1 MTSAST
7 IQCFNVAS
15 RLEARPKDY
24 RIPIVIGAQTEQ
36 QAKEKFATL
45 EIDRI
50 QVKGKTDPETVF
62 HGAWASGTRSRFQFA
77 GITRAHRRMLRS
89 YREQDWARAIE
100 TIELC
105 RKAAECSGI
114 ATLYDMSAERVK
126 AFRRTPPPDWN
137 GVYEAESKLQKRT
150 GAFVKSPSALIA
162 SWTNLPQSH
171 SGAISVRKLDSCGF
185 KRGAERRHGRIM
197 GEEHSRLS
205 LETFNGWKRDRGSF
219 CQLTLLPAQKRS
231 GSAN

>member
-1 MTSAST
+1 VNFTFAEFVLRLKIKALRPREPVSRPVVIVDSDEESLKKEIGRWPWPRTMTSAST

-114 ATLYDMSAERVK
+114 ATLYDMSAERVE

-137 GVYEAESKLQKRT
+137 GVYEAESKLQK
-150 GAFVKSPSALIA
+150 GPA
-162 SWTNLPQSH
+162 H
-171 SGAISVRKLDSCGF
+171 S
-185 KRGAERRHGRIM
+185 
-197 GEEHSRLS
+197 
-205 LETFNGWKRDRGSF
+205 
-219 CQLTLLPAQKRS
+219 
-231 GSAN
+231 